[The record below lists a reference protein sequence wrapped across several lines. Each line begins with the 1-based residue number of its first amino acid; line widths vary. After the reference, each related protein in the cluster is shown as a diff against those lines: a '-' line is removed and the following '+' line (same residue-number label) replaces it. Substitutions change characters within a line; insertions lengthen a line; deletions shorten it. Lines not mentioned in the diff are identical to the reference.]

1 MPRKSTI
8 TVRSTTLAK
17 FNYIRTIEGL
27 TADKMLQKMIEI
39 YEKNNKEEE

>member
-1 MPRKSTI
+1 MTRKSSI
-8 TVRSTTLAK
+8 GVKSTTLAK

-39 YEKNNKEEE
+39 YEKKNKEEN